1 MNSSSDEHVYE
12 TPSKQQDEQQKLQD
26 DFHFENANHAK
37 INNSN
42 ETGNQSNISHSKRSQ
57 YSTNESKILIHKLQ
71 IKYIKSKFSTYSQR
85 TEY

>member
-1 MNSSSDEHVYE
+1 MKHHPNNRM
-12 TPSKQQDEQQKLQD
+12 SKYKKLQD

-57 YSTNESKILIHKLQ
+57 YSTK
-71 IKYIKSKFSTYSQR
+71 
-85 TEY
+85 